1 MTLPLG
7 TRLRV
12 RARQSLSRGLRA
24 VPPSVVG
31 QVHRRYSVAS
41 GVQRRMWAPAVS
53 LLRHRP
59 LAPMRDF
66 ALPDNPGL
74 RLQAVESRLARLL
87 YWYGE
92 SGYEGCETLWW
103 RRLCERATGI
113 LELGANIGYYTVQGA
128 AAAPTAKY
136 VAVEANPESADI
148 VRANVRLNSLRNVD
162 LIQAAVVGEDAPET
176 MELSLPDQEQYS
188 APTGAYL
195 SAGNE
200 GVGSRPSS
208 RAVTVPTVRMS
219 SLVDGVDLLKLDIE
233 GYEAQVLESV
243 RTQLADSRPT
253 IVVEVLKKVPRLRAV
268 ISDLHATGYLVFA
281 IGEDSLHLITADEL
295 GGSAPLPRYGSR
307 DVILIPAERVND
319 L

>member
-1 MTLPLG
+1 
-7 TRLRV
+7 
-12 RARQSLSRGLRA
+12 
-24 VPPSVVG
+24 
-31 QVHRRYSVAS
+31 
-41 GVQRRMWAPAVS
+41 
-53 LLRHRP
+53 
-59 LAPMRDF
+59 MRDF

-74 RLQAVESRLARLL
+74 RLTAVESRLARLL

-128 AAAPTAKY
+128 AAAPDAKY

-148 VRANVRLNSLRNVD
+148 VRANVRLNALRNVD
-162 LIQAAVVGEDAPET
+162 IVQAAVVGDDAPET

-200 GVGSRPSS
+200 GVGNRPST

-243 RTQLADSRPT
+243 RSRIAETRPT

-281 IGEDSLHLITADEL
+281 IGDDSLHLLTADEL
-295 GGSAPLPRYGSR
+295 ANPAPLPRYGSR
-307 DVILIPAERVND
+307 DVVLVPAERAKE

>member
-1 MTLPLG
+1 M
-7 TRLRV
+7 
-12 RARQSLSRGLRA
+12 
-24 VPPSVVG
+24 VG
-31 QVHRRYSVAS
+31 QIRRRYAESS
-41 GVQRRMWAPAVS
+41 GVEQRLWAPAVS
-53 LLRHRP
+53 VLRHRP

-66 ALPDNPGL
+66 ALPDNPRL
-74 RLQAVESRLARLL
+74 RLAAVESRLARLL

-103 RRLCERATGI
+103 RRLCSRSSAV

-128 AAAPTAKY
+128 AAAPKAKY
-136 VAVEANPESADI
+136 VAVEANPESAEI
-148 VRANVRLNSLRNVD
+148 VRANVRLNSLQNVEV
-162 LIQAAVVGEDAPET
+162 IQAAVVGDDAPET

-200 GVGSRPSS
+200 GVDSRPSS

-243 RTQLADSRPT
+243 RSQLADSRPT
-253 IVVEVLKKVPRLRAV
+253 IVVEVLKKVPKLRAV
-268 ISDLHATGYLVFA
+268 ISELHATGYLAFA
-281 IGEDSLHLITADEL
+281 IGEDSLHLLTVDEL
-295 GGSAPLPRYGSR
+295 GSSAPLPRYGSR
-307 DVILIPAERVND
+307 DVILVPAERAND

>member
-1 MTLPLG
+1 M
-7 TRLRV
+7 
-12 RARQSLSRGLRA
+12 
-24 VPPSVVG
+24 VG
-31 QVHRRYSVAS
+31 QIRRRYAESS
-41 GVQRRMWAPAVS
+41 GVQQRLWAPAVS
-53 LLRHRP
+53 VLRHRP

-66 ALPDNPGL
+66 ALPDNPAL
-74 RLQAVESRLARLL
+74 RLAAVESRLARLL

-103 RRLCERATGI
+103 RRLCARSHGI

-128 AAAPTAKY
+128 AAAPNAKY
-136 VAVEANPESADI
+136 VAVEANPESAKI
-148 VRANVRLNSLRNVD
+148 VRSNVLLNSLQNVD
-162 LIQAAVVGEDAPET
+162 VVQAAVVGDDAPEA

-200 GVGSRPSS
+200 GVNSRPSS

-243 RTQLADSRPT
+243 RPQLADTRPT

-268 ISDLHATGYLVFA
+268 ISDLHSTGYVVFA
-281 IGEDSLHLITADEL
+281 IGTDSLHLLTVDEL
-295 GGSAPLPRYGSR
+295 ASSAPLPRYGSR
-307 DVILIPAERVND
+307 DIILIPAERANA